1 MGATRRRTPVAG
13 LTFDAGA
20 LIAIDRGDRRMIAL
34 LQEAVRERLPLR
46 VPAGVIGQAWR
57 DGRRQAALARF
68 FKTREVKV
76 HALDERTARAA
87 GELCGA
93 AGTHDVIDATVVLT
107 ARPTDDVV
115 LTSDPDDLVRLDP
128 EIRVERV

>member
-1 MGATRRRTPVAG
+1 MGATRPSASVAG

-34 LQEAVRERLPLR
+34 LQEAVREHVPLR

-57 DGRRQAALARF
+57 DGRRQATLARF
-68 FKTREVKV
+68 FKTREVDV
-76 HALDERTARAA
+76 HALDEQAARAA

-93 AGTHDVIDATVVLT
+93 AGTQDVIDATVILT
-107 ARPTDDVV
+107 ARATADIV
-115 LTSDPDDLVRLDP
+115 LTSDPDDLLRLDP
-128 EIRVERV
+128 GIRVERV

>member
-1 MGATRRRTPVAG
+1 MGTTRPPASVAG

-34 LQEAVRERLPLR
+34 LQEAVRGRLPLR
-46 VPAGVIGQAWR
+46 VPAGVVGQAWR
-57 DGRRQAALARF
+57 DGPRQATLARF
-68 FKTREVKV
+68 FKTREVEV
-76 HALDERTARAA
+76 HALDEHTARAA

-93 AGTHDVIDATVVLT
+93 TGTHDVIDATVILT
-107 ARPTDDVV
+107 ARSTGDVV
-115 LTSDPDDLVRLDP
+115 LTSDPDDLLRLDP